1 MKSLFQIIL
10 LCLLIVV
17 GLYSYNNYFFKEKIE
32 EVVDPKVIQEEPL
45 AKAKNNIIK
54 NLKYNV
60 ELSDSGKYEIKS
72 DLSEVII
79 KDGSE
84 IVTMK
89 NVTAIF
95 TDKNNKKLYI
105 NSDHAE
111 FNSTNYNTFF
121 RDNIKIKYEKN
132 NITSDN
138 LDFDFTNNNILVYE
152 NVVYIG
158 TEGKVQTDNI
168 RIDLITKNTEIFM
181 NHKGKNIKAVSF

>member
-1 MKSLFQIIL
+1 MKSLLQVL
-10 LCLLIVV
+10 LFGLLIIV
-17 GLYSYNNYFFKEKIE
+17 GLYSYDNYFIEKKKQETPDI
-32 EVVDPKVIQEEPL
+32 KIIQEEQIP
-45 AKAKNNIIK
+45 KAQNNIIK

-60 ELSDSGKYEIKS
+60 ELSESGKYEIKS

-79 KDGSE
+79 KNGAE
-84 IVTMK
+84 IIKMK
-89 NVTAIF
+89 NVIATF

-105 NSDHAE
+105 NSDYAE
-111 FNSTNYNTFF
+111 FNSSNYNTFF
-121 RDNIKIKYEKN
+121 KDNIKVKYEN
-132 NITSDN
+132 NTITSNN

-168 RIDLITKNTEIFM
+168 KIDLITKNTEIFM